1 MTDSELEK
9 ERVNVDAIVSKAD
22 AFVRALQEQVETQKA
37 RADAT
42 AINAEQ
48 TCALIEQKFLI
59 LSGQFSQLENEKE
72 QSFAT
77 LERRSTEL
85 AQAQGQIHKLEIE
98 AVRPHFWIKLSWKQL
113 KFDKVLLFVELQ
125 STSCPNCLGANFN
138 DSVCSICAQC
148 DDYW

>member
-1 MTDSELEK
+1 MCSGEKLHGAAVVAMPLFMTDSEFEK
-9 ERVNVDAIVSKAD
+9 EHVNVDGIVSKAD
-22 AFVRALQEQVETQKA
+22 AFIRGLQEQVETHKA

-85 AQAQGQIHKLEIE
+85 AQAQGQMHKLEIE
-98 AVRPHFWIKLSWKQL
+98 AVCLFRHLTLRVTCSCRTHSW
-113 KFDKVLLFVELQ
+113 
-125 STSCPNCLGANFN
+125 S
-138 DSVCSICAQC
+138 
-148 DDYW
+148 